1 MIFQIW
7 NSKRYDENMKVKGR
21 EMVAFDRLCWCF
33 RVQQRSSGRTFDWGK
48 FPRDITDRSGLA
60 SHDPNHICNSSSCT
74 TLFIPANHFNC
85 RIHSNI

>member
-21 EMVAFDRLCWCF
+21 EMVAFVRLCWCF
-33 RVQQRSSGRTFDWGK
+33 RVQQRSSGLTFDWGS
-48 FPRDITDRSGLA
+48 FHVILPTGLVWRHMILITF
-60 SHDPNHICNSSSCT
+60 CNSSSCT
-74 TLFIPANHFNC
+74 TLFIPASHFNC